1 MMKLGSRIYKELPC
15 SPPMKANNNDH
26 SEISSKYA
34 LASEKNF
41 ITTTGNLMQTLEDN
55 KSSDTAL
62 NNNIK
67 DMLVQKED
75 VDNVPFDVAVIR
87 DRRKVIVHFWEVLKD
102 KEPFLRSIF
111 TQSKTELI
119 SVNISVYI
127 FSLNLDFTLNAAFY
141 TDDVMSKR
149 YNGELNF
156 ISNILRSVYSCLV
169 GTIILYVINAF
180 STYYPLLDTIIVEGK
195 NYERSFILVRH
206 FLRILKLKLSF
217 LFTIEICCT
226 ILFWFY
232 TSSFCAVYP
241 NSQIEWFKGGWSS
254 FAISLITSFSIS
266 IGLCLL
272 RVLALTSKSKGIYNT
287 VLFIKDKI

>member
-1 MMKLGSRIYKELPC
+1 MKLGSRIYKELPC

-41 ITTTGNLMQTLEDN
+41 TTTTGNLMQTLEDN

-111 TQSKTELI
+111 TQSK
-119 SVNISVYI
+119 N
-127 FSLNLDFTLNAAFY
+127 
-141 TDDVMSKR
+141 R
-149 YNGELNF
+149 
-156 ISNILRSVYSCLV
+156 
-169 GTIILYVINAF
+169 IN
-180 STYYPLLDTIIVEGK
+180 
-195 NYERSFILVRH
+195 
-206 FLRILKLKLSF
+206 
-217 LFTIEICCT
+217 
-226 ILFWFY
+226 
-232 TSSFCAVYP
+232 
-241 NSQIEWFKGGWSS
+241 
-254 FAISLITSFSIS
+254 
-266 IGLCLL
+266 
-272 RVLALTSKSKGIYNT
+272 
-287 VLFIKDKI
+287 